1 MSTAKQR
8 WSVNPRAAAALAVLF
23 VVGTL
28 GVWAL
33 RREQELRALSAVL
46 ALARNY
52 REAGDPDLAIRHLN
66 QCLAGFD
73 GQTAARVSP
82 ARRSGLVAL
91 LDLKTRI
98 LAETARS
105 PDQMLAAAKFH
116 EQLLRLE
123 PAGERSQAARR
134 RLVTLYLKYS
144 DSFRLSLVFQAAPEL
159 AVNDLRYHAAETFAR
174 QLIGLGAGDAE
185 AHRLLAMSVEGLAVP
200 GNRKALD
207 EAVRCFEAALR
218 VDPGDLVSAE
228 RLAGLHQERRN
239 DPVGAERVLDGLLK
253 ARPRDPEVR
262 LVRHRLFV
270 QLRRDADAAKELEAA
285 THLAPDD
292 VSVLLAAA
300 EDCAEAE
307 RRGRGKASARH
318 GPREGARRPP
328 RPPAPRARRFQR

>member
-185 AHRLLAMSVEGLAVP
+185 AHRLLAMAVLEGLAVP
-200 GNRKALD
+200 GDGKAIQ
-207 EAVRCFEAALR
+207 EAVREYEAALSGR
-218 VDPGDLVSAE
+218 PG
-228 RLAGLHQERRN
+228 RR
-239 DPVGAERVLDGLLK
+239 
-253 ARPRDPEVR
+253 
-262 LVRHRLFV
+262 RHR
-270 QLRRDADAAKELEAA
+270 RPA
-285 THLAPDD
+285 
-292 VSVLLAAA
+292 
-300 EDCAEAE
+300 
-307 RRGRGKASARH
+307 
-318 GPREGARRPP
+318 GPPVPGAARRPG
-328 RPPAPRARRFQR
+328 PRAS